1 MNATDCG
8 VFTVGHSNHSRP
20 VFLALL
26 RTHKVEVIADVR
38 STPYSRHL
46 PEFNRRNLE
55 PALRA
60 AGIGYVFLGREL
72 GGRPEDPACYDAG
85 GRVQYRLLA
94 GTPSFQQGLERV
106 RRGLAKYRICLMCT
120 EREPL
125 DCHRSLLVAEEL
137 VKCGVPVA
145 HILSG
150 GAVESHENA
159 IARLLAAPNGFQG
172 SLFDFADSPALSN
185 SDEHRS
191 SLTAQ
196 AIQRQAERVAFV
208 DESLAV
214 KQGDGPSQ

>member
-1 MNATDCG
+1 MNAKDCG
-8 VFTVGHSNHSRP
+8 VFTVGHSNLSRLA
-20 VFLALL
+20 FLALL
-26 RTHKVEVIADVR
+26 RTHDVEMIADVR
-38 STPYSRHL
+38 STPYSRHM

-72 GGRPEDPACYDAG
+72 GGRPDDPACYDAG
-85 GRVQYRLLA
+85 GRVQYHLRA
-94 GTPSFQQGLERV
+94 KSAQFRQGLERV
-106 RRGLAKYRICLMCT
+106 RRGLAKYRVCLMCT

-125 DCHRSLLVAEEL
+125 DCHRSMLVAEEL
-137 VKCGVPVA
+137 VKRGVPVA

-159 IARLLAAPNGFQG
+159 IARLLAAPNGLQG
-172 SLFDFADSPALSN
+172 SLFDFADSPALYGA
-185 SDEHRS
+185 DEHRS

-208 DESLAV
+208 DESLAI
-214 KQGDGPSQ
+214 QPEDGPGQ